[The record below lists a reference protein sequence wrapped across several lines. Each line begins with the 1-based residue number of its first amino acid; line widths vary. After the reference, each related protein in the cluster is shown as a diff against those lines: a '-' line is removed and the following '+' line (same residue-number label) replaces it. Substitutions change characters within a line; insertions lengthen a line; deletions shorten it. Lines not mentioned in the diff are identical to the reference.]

1 MSDKWIRNEGG
12 CPVERGTLVDVKY
25 RNGEENFGLP
35 ALVDC
40 NKLWRDASSEFWTLD
55 GVSSDIEFWRLHK
68 EPFFGLEE
76 AYSQPVAASY
86 DKTYYTRPSTKAVEP
101 SKKSAEQIVADA
113 FNQQWGINLREDD
126 IQRIIVAVQAL
137 KDLEK

>member
-1 MSDKWIRNEGG
+1 MKVKITGKLGEIGGSLSPWYENYIGACFDVAPLPKGSDSHNRGWVYEVVGG
-12 CPVERGTLVDVKY
+12 DNDKCGIQVH
-25 RNGEENFGLP
+25 
-35 ALVDC
+35 DC
-40 NKLWRDASSEFWTLD
+40 EI
-55 GVSSDIEFWRLHK
+55 VK

-86 DKTYYTRPSTKAVEP
+86 DKTYYTRPATKVVAP